1 MFKSFSLAMVAA
13 LGQAFDGTS
22 VSWGGFGNDHSSNY
36 NGAYGQAQT
45 STATAAA
52 STETAAAE
60 SAYDGDEWAKQAYG
74 ADSDSR
80 WGKSYDSIE
89 VNTFEDEQY
98 SRSIQAD
105 DDMWAEDKD
114 VVLESDAAE
123 AGEAA
128 SIEASQA
135 EVTVTE
141 KKPVAVEIGSYE
153 AQAAP
158 AKVSHAAADYADAAK
173 TFGSLAAKRDQQRA
187 YDRQLGYGAQGYG
200 RQGYGRQQ
208 GYGYGAGLDGYG
220 RQGYGLQQQQR
231 SYGGYGQQR
240 LYDGYDGGYGR
251 QSYSRGYD
259 NGYGSGYGQRTQYGG
274 YGQQRQYGGYG
285 QQRQYGGYGGYGQ
298 QRSYGGYGQQRQYGG
313 YGGYDGGYGRQSY
326 SRGYDNGDRYG
337 SRASYGGYGKK
348 AGSDQM
354 KAFGFGGW

>member
-13 LGQAFDGTS
+13 LGQAFDGAS
-22 VSWGGFGNDHSSNY
+22 GSWGGFGNDHSSNY

-98 SRSIQAD
+98 SRSIHAD

-114 VVLESDAAE
+114 VVIESDAAE

-173 TFGSLAAKRDQQRA
+173 TFGSLAAKRNQQRA
-187 YDRQLGYGAQGYG
+187 YDRQQGYGAQGYG

-240 LYDGYDGGYGR
+240 L
-251 QSYSRGYD
+251 
-259 NGYGSGYGQRTQYGG
+259 
-274 YGQQRQYGGYG
+274 
-285 QQRQYGGYGGYGQ
+285 
-298 QRSYGGYGQQRQYGG
+298 
-313 YGGYDGGYGRQSY
+313 
-326 SRGYDNGDRYG
+326 
-337 SRASYGGYGKK
+337 
-348 AGSDQM
+348 
-354 KAFGFGGW
+354 